1 MKNINYYSF
10 FQIFVVAA
18 LTYVIYGPFL
28 VYNYS
33 IDGEII
39 YTAGFS
45 IILYVIW
52 LEIFVKPNDILTRV
66 FTYSSLASF
75 WAKYKN
81 IESNLISLLLIKMNL
96 LTSALLLFSLISI
109 VSKSLVFTKFNN
121 SLYRIS
127 LQTLNRLKAKNKALP
142 LQ

>member
-1 MKNINYYSF
+1 MD
-10 FQIFVVAA
+10 
-18 LTYVIYGPFL
+18 G
-28 VYNYS
+28 YS

-52 LEIFVKPNDILTRV
+52 LEIFVKSNDILSPV

-75 WAKYKN
+75 WFKYKV
-81 IESNLISLLLIKMNL
+81 IESNLISILLLKMNL
-96 LTSALLLFSLISI
+96 LNSVLLLFSLTSIISKSISI
-109 VSKSLVFTKFNN
+109 TKFNN
-121 SLYRIS
+121 SLYRVS
-127 LQTLNRLKAKNKALP
+127 LQTLNKLKSKNRALP